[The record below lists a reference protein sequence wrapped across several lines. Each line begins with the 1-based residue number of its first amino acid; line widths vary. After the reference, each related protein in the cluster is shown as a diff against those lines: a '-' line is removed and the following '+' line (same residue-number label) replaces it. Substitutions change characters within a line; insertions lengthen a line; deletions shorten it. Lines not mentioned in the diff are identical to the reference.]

1 MDNQSF
7 RKVFVEV
14 EIRISPE
21 GEVRPLRLKF
31 EDQTFEIDRLKQ
43 KTRAHATRV
52 GGTGIRYTVVIC
64 GTETFLFE
72 DEGRWFVEAKCTQ

>member
-21 GEVRPLRLKF
+21 GEVRPLRLKL

-72 DEGRWFVEAKCTQ
+72 YEGRWFVEAKCTQ